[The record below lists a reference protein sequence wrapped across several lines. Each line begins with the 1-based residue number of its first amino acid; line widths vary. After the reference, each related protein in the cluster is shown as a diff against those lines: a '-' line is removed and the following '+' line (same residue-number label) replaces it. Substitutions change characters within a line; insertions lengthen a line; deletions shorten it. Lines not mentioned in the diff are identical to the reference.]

1 MTGANRYRPRVEE
14 NEGGWRVVIVDPS
27 GTDVFERPFRVEGEA
42 RMFASTVG
50 QHASWLSE
58 DKFRR
63 YYRLPEEAEDG
74 S

>member
-1 MTGANRYRPRVEE
+1 VER
-14 NEGGWRVVIVDPS
+14 NEGAWRVVIVDPE
-27 GTDVFERPFRVEGEA
+27 GRDVFERPFGKEDEA

-58 DKFRR
+58 AKFRR

-74 S
+74 T